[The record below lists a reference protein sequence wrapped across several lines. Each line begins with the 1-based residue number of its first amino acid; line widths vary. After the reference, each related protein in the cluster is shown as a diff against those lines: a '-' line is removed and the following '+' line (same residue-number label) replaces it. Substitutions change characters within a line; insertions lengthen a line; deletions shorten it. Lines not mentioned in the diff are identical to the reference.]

1 MFLKQAIENVK
12 FSTVVFKEANG
23 HAAQNALARRGGGRR
38 EEVAWS
44 REEGSRREEGR
55 GGRGY
60 EGECVT
66 CSYFTMISIEPS
78 GWNHEN
84 MLHAGMSP

>member
-38 EEVAWS
+38 EE
-44 REEGSRREEGR
+44 REEGR
-55 GGRGY
+55 EGGRGGRDPRR
-60 EGECVT
+60 EAFAVGCPHT
-66 CSYFTMISIEPS
+66 
-78 GWNHEN
+78 GR
-84 MLHAGMSP
+84 